1 MDKINKSCRNS
12 GCCRGCDD
20 KYRGFGSQCK
30 HQCDYE
36 CSNCSQDKSSDEDS
50 GYYHDGG
57 WYND

>member
-30 HQCDYE
+30 H
-36 CSNCSQDKSSDEDS
+36 
-50 GYYHDGG
+50 
-57 WYND
+57 